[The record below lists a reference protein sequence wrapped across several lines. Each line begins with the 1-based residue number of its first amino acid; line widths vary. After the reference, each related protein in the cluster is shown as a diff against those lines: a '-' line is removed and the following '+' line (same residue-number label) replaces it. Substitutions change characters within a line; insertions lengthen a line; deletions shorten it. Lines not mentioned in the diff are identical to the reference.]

1 MRMMVGGE
9 QPEDE
14 RGVWRSEWDGMIT
27 SVIDECW
34 GGDVEWCTGDA
45 DG

>member
-14 RGVWRSEWDGMIT
+14 RGVWHIERDGAIT
-27 SVIDECW
+27 SVVAEC
-34 GGDVEWCTGDA
+34 
-45 DG
+45 